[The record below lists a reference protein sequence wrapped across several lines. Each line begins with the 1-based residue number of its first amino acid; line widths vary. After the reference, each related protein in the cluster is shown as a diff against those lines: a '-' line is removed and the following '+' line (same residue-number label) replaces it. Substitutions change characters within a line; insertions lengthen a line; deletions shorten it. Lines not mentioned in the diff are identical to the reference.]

1 MRSTFWAYVK
11 VAVWDDETIN
21 YMLHLRSLQWLIG
34 MLCAII
40 SSMLATASA
49 SHVVYITS
57 FVKIQHRMI
66 NQAQVVV

>member
-34 MLCAII
+34 MLCTII
-40 SSMLATASA
+40 SSMLAMA

-57 FVKIQHRMI
+57 FEKIQHRMI

>member
-1 MRSTFWAYVK
+1 MRSTFWAHVK
-11 VAVWDDETIN
+11 VAVWDDEAIN

-34 MLCAII
+34 MLCTII
-40 SSMLATASA
+40 SSMLASA

-57 FVKIQHRMI
+57 FEKIQHRMI